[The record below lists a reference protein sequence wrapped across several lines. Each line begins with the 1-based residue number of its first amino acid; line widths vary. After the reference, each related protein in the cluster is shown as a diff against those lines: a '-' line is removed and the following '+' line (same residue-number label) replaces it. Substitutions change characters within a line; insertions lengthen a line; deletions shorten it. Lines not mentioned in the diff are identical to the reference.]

1 MEQKYAD
8 QKKQM
13 DDQIAALSEE
23 QQEERERLLAQQAE
37 EKKQFDQK
45 VQQLETNMAEREEE
59 HKQKLDEMLKIVE
72 KKNYESHYPMP
83 EVLRLHQEENPLSF
97 NIQILGCREAGK
109 STLIN
114 QFMKKLKFS
123 KVAKTGVNE
132 TTKETAFFDI
142 TDKIQDKP
150 QRYGKVFICDQPGI
164 GGLEVTEAGYLNNFG
179 PGR

>member
-1 MEQKYAD
+1 MKQKYAD

-13 DDQIAALSEE
+13 DEKIAALSEE
-23 QQEERERLLAQQAE
+23 QKEERELLLAQQAKD
-37 EKKQFDQK
+37 KKKFDRK
-45 VQQLETNMAEREEE
+45 VKRLEANMAEREEE
-59 HKQKLDEMLKIVE
+59 HKRKLDEMLKIVE
-72 KKNYESHYPMP
+72 KKNYESHYPIP
-83 EVLRLHQEENPLSF
+83 EGLRLHQEENPLSF
-97 NIQILGCREAGK
+97 NIQILGCRGAGK
-109 STLIN
+109 STFIN
-114 QFMKKLKFS
+114 QFMKKLKLS